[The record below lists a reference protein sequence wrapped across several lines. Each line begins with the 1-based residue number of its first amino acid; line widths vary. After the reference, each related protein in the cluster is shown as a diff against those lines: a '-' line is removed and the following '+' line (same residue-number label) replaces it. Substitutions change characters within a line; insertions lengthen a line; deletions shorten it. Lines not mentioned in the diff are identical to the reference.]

1 MHLKGGVIEKKR
13 RIEEEIPQIGLGP
26 LTGICPSPF
35 VLPTATQTDRSLSGI
50 QFVRTTRLHKKP
62 RIP

>member
-1 MHLKGGVIEKKR
+1 MHLRGGAIEKKTR
-13 RIEEEIPQIGLGP
+13 FEEEISQIGLGP
-26 LTGICPSPF
+26 LTGTCPSPF
-35 VLPTATQTDRSLSGI
+35 VLPTATQTDRSLCGI